1 MSESNSV
8 RCALIQAA
16 HELPMTAPIADIRD
30 AAVAKY
36 MRLIEVAA
44 SQGARIAALPELFTA
59 PYFCTVTDR
68 RWYDAAE
75 AVPEGPTMSAMRSL
89 ARRLRIV
96 LIVPIYE
103 VKNGKR
109 YNSAGVIDADGAFL
123 GVYRKHHVPTY
134 HEGNYEP
141 FYFHRPDLGF
151 PVFETAFARIGVSI
165 CYDRHFPE
173 VARVYGVKG
182 AQLVINSSATSG
194 PESERVWELE
204 QLAHALANGYFVGAV
219 NRVAAGAPCDSS
231 PFFGKSF
238 FCDPSGRL
246 LGQGGRGTEEV
257 VLADLDLGDIDAV
270 SEHWHTARL
279 YQDRRPATYW
289 EAFGGHRP
297 RGAVGKGNQTW
308 PEMASR
314 AHGAARTDRT
324 VGEDRGQRSTLD
336 GEEEVS
342 VVTSMRRELRYKPI
356 MTQEMKDAAV
366 EALENG
372 RFIRSVYDE
381 GESDGAKF
389 EAEINAYMGTKH
401 AVAVS
406 SGWAAMHVAFLA
418 AGIGPGDEV
427 ITVPNSFIS
436 VGDVIELVG
445 ATPIFVDIDPGTFN
459 MDPNRIEAAITPRTK
474 AIMPVH
480 NNGLTCEM
488 GPIMD
493 IARKHSLLSIVD
505 SCQTL
510 GSTYLGSK
518 RDTLG
523 DIAALSFVRNKS
535 MTCGG
540 EGGMVVTDDP
550 DLAYKCQLYAN
561 HGRGRDWATVQDAEV
576 IGLNYRLSEI
586 LAAIGRVQLHHL
598 DDWNHQRRANAA
610 VYEELFAGR
619 DLPVTLPP
627 EPEWGYHTR
636 MRYPV
641 RVPNRDAL
649 TDFLQT
655 AGIQASAE
663 YPVPLH
669 LNRPYVE
676 KYGYTRGDFPV
687 SEQAADE
694 IMVMPIWPGL
704 SRDDQEYVV
713 EMIQEYY
720 RS

>member
-1 MSESNSV
+1 MTKTV

-16 HELPMTAPIADIRD
+16 HELPMTAPIEDIRE

-36 MRLIEVAA
+36 TGLIEKAA
-44 SQGARIAALPELFTA
+44 DCGARIVALPELFTA
-59 PYFCTVTDR
+59 PYFCTVTDA
-68 RWYDAAE
+68 RWYAAAE
-75 AVPEGPTMSAMRSL
+75 AVPDGPTIAAMRIVSN
-89 ARRLRIV
+89 RLGIV
-96 LIVPIYE
+96 LIVPVYE
-103 VKNGKR
+103 QENGR
-109 YNSAGVIDADGAFL
+109 RFNSAAVIDADGDFL

-134 HEGNYEP
+134 HAGNYEP
-141 FYFHRPDLGF
+141 FYFHQPDHGF
-151 PVFETAFARIGVSI
+151 PVFDTAFARIGIYI

-173 VARVYGVKG
+173 VARIYGVKG
-182 AQLVINSSATSG
+182 AQLVINPSATSG

-204 QLAHALANGYFVGAV
+204 QQAHALANGYFVGAI
-219 NRVAAGAPCDSS
+219 NRVGTGAPCDSS
-231 PFFGKSF
+231 AFFGKSY
-238 FCDPSGRL
+238 FCDPAGKIRA
-246 LGQGGRGTEEV
+246 QGGRGTEEV
-257 VLADLDLGDIDAV
+257 VLADLDLDDIQAIGQR
-270 SEHWHTARL
+270 WHTARL
-279 YQDRRPATYW
+279 YQDRRPSTYW
-289 EAFGGHRP
+289 EAF
-297 RGAVGKGNQTW
+297 
-308 PEMASR
+308 
-314 AHGAARTDRT
+314 DRT
-324 VGEDRGQRSTLD
+324 RPDRAASSK
-336 GEEEVS
+336 EES
-342 VVTSMRRELRYKPI
+342 VVTTMRRELRYQPI

-372 RFIRSVYDE
+372 RLIRSVYDE
-381 GESDGAKF
+381 SESDGARF
-389 EAEINAYMGTKH
+389 EAEINAYMGTTQ

-445 ATPIFVDIDPGTFN
+445 ATPIFIDIDPGTFN

-488 GPIMD
+488 GPIMA
-493 IARKHSLLSIVD
+493 IARQHNLLVIVD

-510 GSTYLGSK
+510 GSEYQGSK

-523 DIAALSFVRNKS
+523 DIASLSFVRNKS

-550 DLAYKCQLYAN
+550 DLAYRCRLYAN
-561 HGRGRDWATVQDAEV
+561 HGRGRNWAIEQDAEV
-576 IGLNYRLSEI
+576 VGLNYRLSEV
-586 LAAIGRVQLHHL
+586 LAAIGRVQLRHL

-627 EPEWGYHTR
+627 EPAWGYHTR

-641 RVPNRDAL
+641 RAQNRDAL
-649 TDFLQT
+649 AAYLRE
-655 AGIQASAE
+655 AGIQASSE

-669 LNRPYVE
+669 LNRPYVK
-676 KYGYTRGDFPV
+676 KYGFKRGDFPIT
-687 SEQAADE
+687 EQAADE

-704 SRDDQEYVV
+704 SRDDQTYVV
-713 EMIQEYY
+713 DTIERFY

>member
-1 MSESNSV
+1 VTNIV

-16 HELPMTAPIADIRD
+16 HDLPMTAPVQDIRA

-36 MRLIEVAA
+36 TGLIEDAA
-44 SQGARIAALPELFTA
+44 SRGARIVALPELFTA
-59 PYFCTVTDR
+59 PYFCNATDA
-68 RWYDAAE
+68 RWYAAAE
-75 AVPEGPTMSAMRSL
+75 AVPGGPTIAVMRAV
-89 ARRLRIV
+89 ARRLGIV
-96 LIVPIYE
+96 LIVPVYE
-103 VKNGKR
+103 AENDR
-109 YNSAGVIDADGAFL
+109 RFNSAAVIDADGEFL

-134 HEGNYEP
+134 HDGNYEP
-141 FYFHRPDLGF
+141 FYFHQPDHGF
-151 PVFETAFARIGVSI
+151 PVFDTAFARIGIYI

-182 AQLVINSSATSG
+182 AQLVINPSATSG
-194 PESERVWELE
+194 PDSERVWELE
-204 QLAHALANGYFVGAV
+204 QQAHALANGYFVGAV
-219 NRVAAGAPCDSS
+219 NRVGGGPPCDSS
-231 PFFGKSF
+231 AFFGKSY
-238 FCDPSGRL
+238 FCDPAGRIRA
-246 LGQGGRGTEEV
+246 QGGRGTEEV
-257 VLADLDLGDIDAV
+257 VLGDLDLDDIQAIGQQ
-270 SEHWHTARL
+270 WHTVRL
-279 YQDRRPATYW
+279 YQDRRPSSYW
-289 EAFGGHRP
+289 EAFDG
-297 RGAVGKGNQTW
+297 
-308 PEMASR
+308 SR
-314 AHGAARTDRT
+314 SRRT
-324 VGEDRGQRSTLD
+324 GSS
-336 GEEEVS
+336 EEES
-342 VVTSMRRELRYKPI
+342 MATTMRRELRYRPI

-366 EALENG
+366 EALEDG
-372 RFIRSVYDE
+372 RLIRSVYDE
-381 GESDGAKF
+381 SESDGAKF
-389 EAEINAYMGTKH
+389 EAEINAYMGTDH

-445 ATPIFVDIDPGTFN
+445 ATPVFTDIDPSTFN
-459 MDPNRIEAAITPRTK
+459 MDPNRIEVAITPRTK

-488 GPIMD
+488 GSIMT
-493 IARKHSLLSIVD
+493 IARRHNLLVIVD

-510 GSTYLGSK
+510 GSEYLGSK
-518 RDTLG
+518 RETLG

-550 DLAYKCQLYAN
+550 DLAYKCRLYAN
-561 HGRGRDWATVQDAEV
+561 HGRGRNWAIEQDAEV
-576 IGLNYRLSEI
+576 IGLNYRLSEV
-586 LAAIGRVQLHHL
+586 LAAIGRVQLRHL

-641 RVPNRDAL
+641 RARNRDAL
-649 TDFLQT
+649 AAYLQE
-655 AGIQASAE
+655 AGIQASSE

-669 LNRPYVE
+669 LNRPYVK
-676 KYGYTRGDFPV
+676 KYGFKRGDFPI

-694 IMVMPIWPGL
+694 IMVLPIWPGL
-704 SRDDQEYVV
+704 SRDDQTYVV
-713 EMIQEYY
+713 DAIERFY
-720 RS
+720 RL